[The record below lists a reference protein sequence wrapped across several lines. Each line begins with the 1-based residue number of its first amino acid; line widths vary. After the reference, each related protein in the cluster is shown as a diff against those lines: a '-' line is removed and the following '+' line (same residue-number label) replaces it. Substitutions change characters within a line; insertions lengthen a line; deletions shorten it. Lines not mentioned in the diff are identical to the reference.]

1 MLSSG
6 LCPALGKDG
15 LGIVRASCR
24 ERSIVF
30 AASTE
35 PYVMSRNNI
44 TAQLLDPSSYR
55 PSPWKN
61 GGGVTLDIT
70 GEFCAGAEWGSWSR
84 TIWRLGRTCIERAG
98 PFSNLSGFD
107 RILSVID
114 GHGLLLKPQHAPVL
128 DVRAPMRPVRFP
140 GEWVIESELEAGPV
154 GVLNL
159 IADRTRV
166 DIDHFFASG
175 PAVVAVRADTIVVY
189 APDGPAEVVLDGE
202 TLKLP
207 PDGALRADL
216 PLSIPLEIQSGHVAV
231 ASINMKA

>member
-140 GEWVIESELEAGPV
+140 GEWV
-154 GVLNL
+154 
-159 IADRTRV
+159 
-166 DIDHFFASG
+166 FASG